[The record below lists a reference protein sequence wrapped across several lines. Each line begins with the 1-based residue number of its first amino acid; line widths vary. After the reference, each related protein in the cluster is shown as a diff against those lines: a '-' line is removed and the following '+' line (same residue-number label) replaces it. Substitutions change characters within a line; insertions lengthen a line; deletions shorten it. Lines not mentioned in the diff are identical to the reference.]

1 MLSWRVRVGVWSSLV
16 GLAAAPAP
24 AQEAPTGRPPELVAS
39 TEARTPEAERA
50 GFRVPP
56 GFVVELVAAEPD
68 IAKPMNLAF
77 DAKGRLWVTS
87 SLEYP
92 FKSEGESPRD
102 RVTILDD
109 LGPDGRAR
117 SITTFAG
124 GLNIPIGV
132 LPLRDGALV
141 HSIPSLYHLTDAD
154 GDGKA
159 DRRDVWYTAIGSRDT
174 HGMANAFTWGLDGW
188 IYGCHGFANESTV
201 AGTDGRAVTL
211 QSGNTYR
218 LRPDGSHIEAWTRG
232 QVNPFGLAFTPRG
245 DLLSC
250 DCHSRPVMMLLRG
263 AFYQSFG
270 KPHDG
275 LGFGP
280 EIMTHDHGST
290 GIGGIVAY
298 AAEGFPAEYRHNVF
312 IGNVVTSRV
321 NRDRLDWTGS
331 SPRAV
336 AQPDL
341 LVSDDPWF
349 RPVDLELGPDGAL
362 YVADFYNKIIGHYEV
377 PLTHPGRDRE
387 RGRVWRIRYEGPA
400 PHAPAAMSRAD
411 WGTATIAELIA
422 DLGHAN
428 IAVRTQAANGLAWR
442 GSGDLD
448 AIRAAA
454 ADASSPLRRAHA
466 LWVLHR
472 LGGAAEGD
480 LERAAKDDDGL
491 VRTHA
496 QRVLAE
502 TPDWPGSLATLARAG
517 LTDADPFV
525 RRVAAD
531 ALGRHPSG
539 EALRGL
545 LDARRAASADDPQLV
560 HTIRM
565 ALRDQFAGGVPWP
578 KVEADGKDLEAVAD
592 IAPGVHDVGSVRFL
606 LAYLA
611 AHPVSAEDEARFLHH
626 AARYGDEATD
636 RDLLALAR
644 KPAATDAGR
653 AARRVLEMFGGW
665 QERGATVPEGA
676 TPWAVEVALGLLRD
690 EVNSNRRAGLGIA
703 ATLKAR
709 ELGPSLRELA
719 ASPGAPVELRHEALS
734 ALNAIDV
741 EAAREPIRAI
751 LERASEPIE
760 LREHA
765 AGLLGQ
771 SGRAGRELLCD
782 ALPAAP
788 GRLQGRIAVALAGD
802 REGAE
807 RLLGLIASGKASAR
821 LLQDRELDARLKGTK
836 LPDLDARVA
845 ELTRGLAPA
854 DEAIGERLRARR
866 EAFLAARPNGEN
878 GRAVF
883 QKHCAA
889 CHQLGGEGA
898 RVGPQLDGI
907 GVRGL
912 DRLLED
918 TLDPNRN
925 VDQAFRVTTLAL
937 DDGRVVTGLL
947 QREEGELLILADA
960 QGQEVRVPKSGVEE
974 RQLVGLSLM
983 PANLADGIPEADYH
997 DLMRYLLDHAE
1008 SKPKP

>member
-1 MLSWRVRVGVWSSLV
+1 MGRRERIALGMSLV
-16 GLAAAPAP
+16 FLTAPRAPGQEPAA
-24 AQEAPTGRPPELVAS
+24 ERPPELVAS
-39 TEARTPEAERA
+39 TDARTPEAERA
-50 GFRVPP
+50 GFRLPP
-56 GFVVELVAAEPD
+56 GFVIELVAAEPD

-77 DAKGRLWVTS
+77 DARGRLWVTS

-92 FKSEGESPRD
+92 FKSEGEFPRD
-102 RVTILDD
+102 RVSILDD
-109 LGPDGRAR
+109 FGPDGRAR
-117 SITTFAG
+117 SIATFAG

-132 LPLRDGALV
+132 LPLREGALV

-154 GDGKA
+154 GDGTA

-188 IYGCHGFANESTV
+188 IYGCHGFANDSTV
-201 AGTDGRAVTL
+201 AGTDGKSVTL

-290 GIGGIVAY
+290 GIGGIVCY
-298 AAEGFPAEYRHNVF
+298 AAEGFPAEYRENVF
-312 IGNVVTSRV
+312 IGNVVTSRI

-331 SPRAV
+331 SPKAV
-336 AQPDL
+336 AQSDF

-387 RGRVWRIRYEGPA
+387 RGRVWRIRYEG
-400 PHAPAAMSRAD
+400 APATPRKD
-411 WGTATIAELIA
+411 WGTASIADLIA

-428 IAVRTQAANGLAWR
+428 LAVRTQAGNQLAWR
-442 GSGDLD
+442 GSGDVE

-454 ADASSPLRRAHA
+454 ADASSAFRRAHA
-466 LWVLHR
+466 LWVLWR
-472 LGGAAEGD
+472 LDAATEAD
-480 LERAAKDDDGL
+480 LARAAREDDGL

-496 QRVLAE
+496 MRVLAE
-502 TPDWPGSLATLARAG
+502 TAEWPAALAALARGG
-517 LTDADPFV
+517 LTDPDPFV
-525 RRVAAD
+525 RRAAAA
-531 ALGRHPSG
+531 ALGRHPAPESLR
-539 EALRGL
+539 ALLG
-545 LDARRAASADDPQLV
+545 ARHAASDADPQLV
-560 HTIRM
+560 HTLRM

-578 KVEADGKDLEAVAD
+578 KVGDGASVTADDLKALAD
-592 IAPGVHDVGSVRFL
+592 VAPGVHDVGSVRFL
-606 LAYLA
+606 LGYLA
-611 AHPVSAEDEARFLHH
+611 AGPVSAEDEARFLHH
-626 AARYGDEATD
+626 AARYGDAATD
-636 RDLLALAR
+636 RELLALAR
-644 KPAATDAGR
+644 KVSDATEDR
-653 AARRVLEMFGGW
+653 LPRRVLEVYGGW
-665 QERGATVPEGA
+665 QERGAGPPEGA
-676 TPWAVEVALGLLRD
+676 TAWAVEVGSGLLLS
-690 EVNSNRRAGLGIA
+690 ENNSRRRAGVGIA
-703 ATLKAR
+703 ATLKR
-709 ELGPSLRELA
+709 KELA
-719 ASPGAPVELRHEALS
+719 PALESLSAAPGAPIDLRYEALS
-734 ALNAIDV
+734 GLNAIDAA
-741 EAAREPIRAI
+741 AAREPIVAI
-751 LERASEPIE
+751 LTRASEPME
-760 LREHA
+760 LRSHA
-765 AGLLGQ
+765 ATLLGQ
-771 SGRAGRELLCD
+771 SGRAGRDLLAA

-788 GRLQGRIAVALAGD
+788 GSLQARIAVALAGN

-807 RLLGLIASGKASAR
+807 LLLTLIGEGKASAR
-821 LLQDRELDARLKGTK
+821 LLQDREVDAK
-836 LPDLDARVA
+836 LRAAKVPDLDAKVA
-845 ELTRGLAPA
+845 GLTRGLPPA

-866 EAFLAARPNGEN
+866 EAFAAAKPDAQH
-878 GRAVF
+878 GRAAF

-898 RVGPQLDGI
+898 RIGPQLDGI

-960 QGQEVRVPKSGVEE
+960 QGREVRVPKSSVEE

-983 PANLADGIPEADYH
+983 PANLVESIPEAEYL
-997 DLMRYLLDHAE
+997 DLMRYLLDHNEAKA
-1008 SKPKP
+1008 KP